1 MPISLCVNE
10 SESPGRKKIALFFRN
25 LGTQSILRVV
35 RFCVLRKVEVFTSGW
50 VRRWQAANEKGG

>member
-50 VRRWQAANEKGG
+50 VRR